1 MSEVLFIMLENWEVL
16 GLILTNIGA
25 LFVKPP
31 KIRKK

>member
-1 MSEVLFIMLENWEVL
+1 MSEVLFLVLENWEIL

-31 KIRKK
+31 KIRRK